1 MIPPLLVVRADPT
14 APLRALHKR
23 HRARFRDKASSR
35 RVAPTASAILLA
47 TRARARRPG
56 RAPAARFDSALVPR
70 ANIDARV
77 ATTTA
82 RTDAVPRVRCLAR
95 APGGFEEMSAGF

>member
-47 TRARARRPG
+47 PAPARGGRDARRRRVSTR
-56 RAPAARFDSALVPR
+56 RAVPR